1 MKEHTQDVIIC
12 IALMVIIFALAIFV
26 LMSAISGSCDKA
38 TLLLVFI
45 LSFALASS
53 CGHR

>member
-26 LMSAISGSCDKA
+26 LMSAISGSCDST
-38 TLLLVFI
+38 TLLLIFI
-45 LSFALASS
+45 LTFALSSS
-53 CGHR
+53 CGYR